1 MRLVAKLVRDAF
13 DLWVGLLNLLG
24 LRSSEWEWRKTRWKM
39 SMEAKLASWEM
50 TERGIRAPVR
60 MCPACRELVDRN
72 LSTCTACGA
81 SMVGVAGGG
90 SKRLYSSILPHF
102 SSLTSIL
109 ITVNVLILALQLVIW
124 GAEPEARGFFSILSP
139 PWPAQFAFGA
149 KLTYAIVT
157 LGQYWRLVTAGFLH
171 GGILHLAMNCYALTI
186 LGPLVEESFG
196 WRKTLFIY
204 TVCDIIAFSVS
215 AAFKQGTPSLGASGP
230 LFGLLGFAF
239 VFAKFRA
246 GSQGRA
252 VSQQLMGFLMPAV
265 LMLFLPG
272 IDNAAHIGGFL
283 GGAALAM
290 FVDAGEPYKPEARRL
305 WSVLTVLTLL
315 ALLGSFAMMILDYP
329 MNVKLVAGG

>member
-1 MRLVAKLVRDAF
+1 MRLLAKLARDAF
-13 DLWVGLLNLLG
+13 DLWVGILNLIG

-39 SMEAKLASWEM
+39 SLEAKLASWEM

-90 SKRLYSSILPHF
+90 SKRLFASILPHF

-109 ITVNVLILALQLVIW
+109 ISVNVVVLALQLVVW
-124 GAEPEARGFFSILSP
+124 GADPQSRGLFSILSP

-149 KLTYAIVT
+149 KLTYAIVH

-186 LGPLVEESFG
+186 LGPLVEDSFG
-196 WRKTLFIY
+196 WRKSLFIY
-204 TVCDIIAFSVS
+204 TFCDILAFAVS
-215 AAFKQGTPSLGASGP
+215 AVVKPGTPSLGASGP

-239 VFAKFRA
+239 IFGRFRG
-246 GSQGRA
+246 GSRGRA
-252 VSQQLMGFLMPAV
+252 VSQQLMGFITPAIV
-265 LMLFLPG
+265 MLFLPG

-283 GGAALAM
+283 AGAALAM
-290 FVDAGEPYKPEARRL
+290 FVDAGEPYTPEARRR
-305 WSVLTVLTLL
+305 WAVLTVLTLL
-315 ALLGSFAMMILDYP
+315 VLFGSFAMMILAYP
-329 MNVKLVAGG
+329 ANVKLVAG

>member
-1 MRLVAKLVRDAF
+1 MRLLAKLVRDAF

-39 SMEAKLASWEM
+39 SLEAKLASWEM

-60 MCPACRELVDRN
+60 MCPACRELVDRS

-90 SKRLYSSILPHF
+90 SQRLFSSILPHF
-102 SSLTSIL
+102 SNLTSIL
-109 ITVNVLILALQLVIW
+109 ITFNVVMLALPLMIW
-124 GAEPEARGFFSILSP
+124 GAAPAAGFFSLLSP
-139 PWPAQFAFGA
+139 SGKTMLLFGA
-149 KLTYAIVT
+149 KWDPLIVE

-171 GGILHLAMNCYALTI
+171 WGVIHLAMNSYALTI

-204 TVCDIIAFSVS
+204 IVCDACAFGVS
-215 AAFKQGTPSLGASGP
+215 AVFSRDSLSAGASGP
-230 LFGLLGFAF
+230 VFGLIGFAF

-246 GSQGRA
+246 GSRGRA
-252 VSQQLMGFLMPAV
+252 ISQQMMGFITPAIV
-265 LMLFLPG
+265 MLFLPG

-283 GGAALAM
+283 AGAVLAM
-290 FVDAGEPYKPEARRL
+290 FVDSGEPYTPQARRL
-305 WSVLTVLTLL
+305 WAVLTVLTLL
-315 ALLGSFAMMILDYP
+315 VLFGSFAMMVLAYP
-329 MNVKLVAGG
+329 MNVKLIAG

>member
-1 MRLVAKLVRDAF
+1 MRLLAKLVRDAF

-39 SMEAKLASWEM
+39 SLEAKLASWEM

-90 SKRLYSSILPHF
+90 TKRLFSSILPHF
-102 SSLTSIL
+102 SSLTSVL
-109 ITVNVLILALQLVIW
+109 ISVNVVILGLELILW
-124 GAEPEARGFFSILSP
+124 GADPQTRGFFSILSP

-149 KLTYAIVT
+149 KLTYAIVA

-204 TVCDIIAFSVS
+204 TACDVAAFAVS
-215 AAFKQGTPSLGASGP
+215 AVFKPETPSVGASGP
-230 LFGLLGFAF
+230 LFGLLGFAIIF
-239 VFAKFRA
+239 GRFRA
-246 GSQGRA
+246 GSRGRA
-252 VSQQLMGFLMPAV
+252 VSQQLMGFVMPAV
-265 LMLFLPG
+265 VMLFLPG

-283 GGAALAM
+283 AGAALAM
-290 FVDAGEPYKPEARRL
+290 LVDAGEAYTPEARRR
-305 WSVLTVLTLL
+305 WAALTVLTLL
-315 ALLGSFAMMILDYP
+315 VLLGSFAMMILAYP
-329 MNVKLVAGG
+329 MNVKLVAG